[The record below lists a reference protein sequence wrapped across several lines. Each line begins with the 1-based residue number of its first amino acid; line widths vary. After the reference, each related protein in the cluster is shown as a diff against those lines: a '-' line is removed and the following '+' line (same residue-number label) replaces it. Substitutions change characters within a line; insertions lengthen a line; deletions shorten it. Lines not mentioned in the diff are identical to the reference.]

1 MFPVGIFLIS
11 ILTDI
16 RIKMHLLIDYILF
29 AKTVAVKKAPDI
41 LTGCVFLHQCFH
53 SEDIVKTQLWY
64 TNKYKTGI
72 SESGKACQSL

>member
-29 AKTVAVKKAPDI
+29 AKAVAVKKAPDI
-41 LTGCVFLHQCFH
+41 LTDCVFLYRCFRL
-53 SEDIVKTQLWY
+53 EGIVKTQLWY

-72 SESGKACQSL
+72 AEIGKACQSL